1 MYSVEC
7 VCVCT
12 FGCGRDGYTEYV
24 LKGRRGGAMCL
35 DIADI
40 HPGSGAHIYN

>member
-7 VCVCT
+7 VCACL
-12 FGCGRDGYTEYV
+12 CAGRDSYSEYV
-24 LKGRRGGAMCL
+24 QKGRRGGAMCL